1 MGLLNLVN
9 LLFQVAYV
17 ALLLRV
23 ILSWVPG
30 ALDHPA
36 AVVLQRITDPIL
48 NPIRRIIP
56 AVGGFDISPIIVF
69 LLLSVLRRIV
79 IELLIGILF

>member
-1 MGLLNLVN
+1 MALLDLVN
-9 LLFQVAYV
+9 LLFQVLYV

-36 AVVLQRITDPIL
+36 TVVLQRITDPIL
-48 NPIRRIIP
+48 NPIRRLIP
-56 AVGGFDISPIIVF
+56 PVGGFDISPIIAF
-69 LLLSVLRRIV
+69 LVLQVLRRIV
-79 IELLIGILF
+79 IELLVGIVL